1 METEGDPRSS
11 SSPNLIS
18 KRSLIDFR
26 LIFQNVLFEELIKRG
41 IGINDDRIASTNF
54 DRLID
59 FQEFLKM
66 IEMFILF
73 IKIQH
78 ETIFEIGNLLKSSFF
93 HVLLRSDFF
102 FFFTGIFRFFY
113 SPNWNESSWN
123 YKEDCICKLWSD
135 YDGRIHFINVLLRF
149 VKI

>member
-102 FFFTGIFRFFY
+102 FFLQEFLDFSIRQIGMNRAGITKKIVFVSCGLIMTEEFT
-113 SPNWNESSWN
+113 S
-123 YKEDCICKLWSD
+123 
-135 YDGRIHFINVLLRF
+135 
-149 VKI
+149 